1 MDQGIEIADMLLPE
15 CTITHTEDKNGKK
28 EFYNSGRK
36 LHEAEVCGSSQRE
49 YSQRFSK
56 LWRQPSKTTAEV
68 NWWER
73 RPMEK
78 VLSRVRLFLKTV
90 RL

>member
-28 EFYNSGRK
+28 EFYNSDENCTK
-36 LHEAEVCGSSQRE
+36 LKYVVLVNENTASASEM
-49 YSQRFSK
+49 
-56 LWRQPSKTTAEV
+56 WRQPSKTTAEV

-78 VLSRVRLFLKTV
+78 VLSRVRLLLKTV